1 MLSLVRLATIAGFV
15 LVLGGTAAAGTIT
28 TPTLFEGGASA
39 QNVCVV
45 TNVSA
50 VRRQV
55 TVEIVGF
62 FGAGDEATC
71 LLDPGD
77 SEGCQAFLN
86 GAGYCK
92 VTAAGTNAEVRNRF
106 RAVMMNRL
114 TNIPFTINAT
124 VEAR

>member
-15 LVLGGTAAAGTIT
+15 LVLGGTAAAGSIT
-28 TPTLFEGGASA
+28 TPTLFEGSG

-92 VTAAGTNAEVRNRF
+92 VTAAGTNVEVRNRF

>member
-28 TPTLFEGGASA
+28 TPTLFQGGATA
-39 QNVCVV
+39 QNVC
-45 TNVSA
+45 
-50 VRRQV
+50 V

-62 FGAGDEATC
+62 FDTGDEATC

-77 SEGCQAFLN
+77 PEGCQAFLN

>member
-28 TPTLFEGGASA
+28 TPTLFQGAG

-92 VTAAGTNAEVRNRF
+92 VTAAGTNVEVRNRF

-114 TNIPFTINAT
+114 TNVPFTIHAT

>member
-1 MLSLVRLATIAGFV
+1 MLSLVTLATITGLV
-15 LVLGGTAAAGTIT
+15 LVLGGIAEAGTIT
-28 TPTLFEGGASA
+28 TPTLFQGSG

-50 VRRQV
+50 VPRQV
-55 TVEIVGF
+55 KVEIVGF
-62 FGAGDEATC
+62 FDTGDEATC

-77 SEGCQAFLN
+77 PEGCQAFLN

-92 VTAAGTNAEVRNRF
+92 VTAAGTNADVRTRF
-106 RAVMMNRL
+106 RAVMMNRN
-114 TNIPFTINAT
+114 TTAPFTINAT